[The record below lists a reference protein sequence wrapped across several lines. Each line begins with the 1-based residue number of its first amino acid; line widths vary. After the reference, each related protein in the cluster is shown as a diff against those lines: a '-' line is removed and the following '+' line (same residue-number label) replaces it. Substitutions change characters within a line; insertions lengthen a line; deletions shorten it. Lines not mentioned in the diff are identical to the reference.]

1 LGLQR
6 SSCAEGTI
14 GRRTFLL
21 AVGTLALS
29 ASRLAGAQSGTRVY
43 RVASLTTGSRSSPQF
58 AALERRFRELGYIE
72 GKNFVLDARALGGDW
87 SKIPEIVA
95 ELARARPDVAMAFG
109 SEAVLRAFRQAMGA
123 TPIVMI
129 AVNFD
134 PVEKNYIASLA
145 RPGGN
150 ITGVFFRQEEAGAK
164 RMELL
169 RETLPKATRVAAL
182 FDASSRHEYQ
192 AAGQI
197 ATKLG
202 IALLPYEL
210 RGNPYDFETALGAA
224 ATAKAQAVLAL
235 TSGAF
240 FPAREKW
247 IGAARKLRLP
257 VVANPNYAEAG
268 ALVSFGAS
276 FPHMYARAAE
286 YADRIL
292 KGAKPAE
299 MPVEQPTQFELI
311 VNLKTAKALGITIPP
326 HVLVRATRII
336 E

>member
-1 LGLQR
+1 LGLPP

-21 AVGTLALS
+21 AGGALALS
-29 ASRLAGAQSGTRVY
+29 AFRLAQAQSGARVY
-43 RVASLTTGSRSSPQF
+43 RVASLSGGSIRSPNF
-58 AALERRFRELGYIE
+58 AALERRFRELGYIG

-87 SKIPEIVA
+87 SKVPEIAA
-95 ELARARPDVAMAFG
+95 ELARARPDVAMAIG
-109 SEAVLRAFRQAMGA
+109 SEAVLRAFRQTMGA

-134 PVEKNYIASLA
+134 PVEKNFIASFA

-150 ITGVFFRQEEAGAK
+150 ITGVFFRQVEAGTK

-169 RETLPKATRVAAL
+169 RETLPQATRVAAL
-182 FDASSRHEYQ
+182 FDASTRDEYQ
-192 AAGQI
+192 AAGQV

-224 ATAKAQAVLAL
+224 ATAKAQAVLAA

-240 FPAREKW
+240 FSVREKW
-247 IGAARKLRLP
+247 IGAAHKLRLP

-299 MPVEQPTQFELI
+299 MPVEQPTQYELI
-311 VNLKTAKALGITIPP
+311 VNLKTARALGITIPQA
-326 HVLVRATRII
+326 VMVRATRII

>member
-1 LGLQR
+1 MI
-6 SSCAEGTI
+6 T
-14 GRRTFLL
+14 RRDFLF
-21 AVGTLALS
+21 AGGALALS
-29 ASRLAGAQSGTRVY
+29 ALRLAGAQSGARVY
-43 RVASLTTGSRSSPQF
+43 RVALLGGATRSSPQF

-72 GKNFVLDARALGGDW
+72 GKNFVLEARALGGDLGGDW
-87 SKIPEIVA
+87 SKVPEVAA
-95 ELARARPDVAMAFG
+95 ELARTRPDVAMAFG
-109 SEAVLRAFRQAMGA
+109 SEAVLKAFRQTMGA

-129 AVNFD
+129 AVNYD

-150 ITGVFFRQEEAGAK
+150 ITGVFFRQVEAGAK

-169 RETLPKATRVAAL
+169 KETLPQATRVAAL
-182 FDASSRHEYQ
+182 FDASTRDEYQ
-192 AAGQI
+192 AVGQV

-210 RGNPYDFETALGAA
+210 RGVPYDFETALGAA

-235 TSGAF
+235 SSGAF
-240 FPAREKW
+240 FVAREKW

-286 YADRIL
+286 YVDRIL

-299 MPVEQPTQFELI
+299 MPVEQPSQYELI
-311 VNLKTAKALGITIPP
+311 VNLKTAKALGITIP
-326 HVLVRATRII
+326 HGVLVRATRII